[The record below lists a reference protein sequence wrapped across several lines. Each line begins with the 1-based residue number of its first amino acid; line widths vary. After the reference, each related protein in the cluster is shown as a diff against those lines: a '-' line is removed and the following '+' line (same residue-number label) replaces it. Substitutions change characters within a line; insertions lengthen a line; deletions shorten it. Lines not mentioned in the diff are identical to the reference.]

1 MLWTIAFMV
10 TLVIGGPTGVP
21 LAVPPVDRVVE
32 RHPEQFADLHLRTTQ
47 RLVKA

>member
-1 MLWTIAFMV
+1 M
-10 TLVIGGPTGVP
+10 
-21 LAVPPVDRVVE
+21 AVAVLTQLKE